1 MNKLLFWRQTEDSY
15 IDEKEKK
22 ERKKYT
28 RDGERR
34 YKYLAAKVVRFYYI
48 AFSISILIVLTT
60 FTIAITNA
68 SHYDVVDSG
77 SGVDTE
83 RKLAGTTMFLADRTY
98 HPNTNQAEFLF
109 QVSREPIYQ
118 KQPIQMVV
126 AERKTKKELKSK
138 LLELSEEYMLVIVN
152 DIPENWKEIVFDFGE
167 NELLVDTNT
176 EVKTSHLLTKDDEE
190 IIKEGEMKQCSFF
203 FSELKTPQTKG
214 YSNMSDDDYLRYYA
228 DKQIDAADEL
238 MTKYAKDIQTL
249 DKDVE
254 HMDKQI
260 EQLKDDKK
268 YQTETTQLE
277 TDQSIKSIQ
286 SEQDKIRSKV
296 QETKLGIKQL
306 NDRKGKLEEW
316 LSDHPA

>member
-1 MNKLLFWRQTEDSY
+1 MNKLFFWRQTEDSY

-28 RDGERR
+28 KDGERR

-48 AFSISILIVLTT
+48 AFSVTILIVLTT
-60 FTIAITNA
+60 FTIAISNA
-68 SHYDVVDSG
+68 NHYDVVDSG
-77 SGVDTE
+77 DGVE
-83 RKLAGTTMFLADRTY
+83 SEQKMAGTTMFLADRTY

-118 KQPIQMVV
+118 KQPIQMIV
-126 AERKTKKELKSK
+126 AERKSQKELKSK
-138 LLELSEEYMLVIVN
+138 LLELNEEYMLVIVS
-152 DIPENWKEIVFDFGE
+152 DVPENWKEIVFDFGE
-167 NELLVDTNT
+167 NELIVDTST
-176 EVKTSHLLTKDDEE
+176 EVKTSHLLTKGDEE
-190 IIKEGEMKQCSFF
+190 IIKEGEMKQVSFF
-203 FSELKTPQTKG
+203 FSDLETPQTKG
-214 YSNMSDDDYLRYYA
+214 YSNMTDDDYLRYYA
-228 DKQIDAADEL
+228 EKQIDAADEL
-238 MTKYAKDIQTL
+238 MTRYAKDIKTL
-249 DKDVE
+249 DKDVK

-260 EQLKDDKK
+260 VQLKEDKK

-286 SEQDKIRSKV
+286 SEQEKIRSKV

-316 LSDHPA
+316 LSDHPS

>member
-1 MNKLLFWRQTEDSY
+1 MNKLFFWRQTEDSY

-28 RDGERR
+28 KDGERR

-48 AFSISILIVLTT
+48 AFSVTILIVLTT
-60 FTIAITNA
+60 FTIAISNA
-68 SHYDVVDSG
+68 NHYDVVDSG
-77 SGVDTE
+77 DGVE
-83 RKLAGTTMFLADRTY
+83 SEQKMAGTTMFLADRTY

-118 KQPIQMVV
+118 KQPIQMIV
-126 AERKTKKELKSK
+126 AERKSQKELKSK
-138 LLELSEEYMLVIVN
+138 LLELNEEYMLVIVS
-152 DIPENWKEIVFDFGE
+152 DVPENWKEIVFDFGE
-167 NELLVDTNT
+167 NELVVDTST
-176 EVKTSHLLTKDDEE
+176 EVKTSHLLTKGDEE
-190 IIKEGEMKQCSFF
+190 IIKEGEMKQVSFF
-203 FSELKTPQTKG
+203 FSDLETPQTKG
-214 YSNMSDDDYLRYYA
+214 YSNMTDDDYLRYYA
-228 DKQIDAADEL
+228 EKQIDAADEL
-238 MTKYAKDIQTL
+238 MTRYAKDIKTL
-249 DKDVE
+249 EKDVK

-260 EQLKDDKK
+260 VQLKEDKK

-286 SEQDKIRSKV
+286 SEQEKIRSKV

-316 LSDHPA
+316 LSDHPS

>member
-1 MNKLLFWRQTEDSY
+1 MNKLFFWRQTEDSY

-28 RDGERR
+28 KDGERR

-48 AFSISILIVLTT
+48 AFSVTILIVLTT
-60 FTIAITNA
+60 FTIAISNA
-68 SHYDVVDSG
+68 NHYDVVDSG
-77 SGVDTE
+77 DGVE
-83 RKLAGTTMFLADRTY
+83 SEQKMAGTTMFLADRTY

-118 KQPIQMVV
+118 KQPIQMIV
-126 AERKTKKELKSK
+126 AERKSQKELKSK
-138 LLELSEEYMLVIVN
+138 LLELNEEYMLVIVS
-152 DIPENWKEIVFDFGE
+152 DVPENWKEIVFDFGE
-167 NELLVDTNT
+167 NELVVDTST
-176 EVKTSHLLTKDDEE
+176 EVKTSHLLTKGDEE
-190 IIKEGEMKQCSFF
+190 IIKEGEMKQVSFF
-203 FSELKTPQTKG
+203 FSDLETPQTKG
-214 YSNMSDDDYLRYYA
+214 YSNMTDDDYLRYYA
-228 DKQIDAADEL
+228 EKQIDAADEL
-238 MTKYAKDIQTL
+238 MTRYAKDIKTL
-249 DKDVE
+249 EKDVK

-260 EQLKDDKK
+260 EQLKEDKK

-286 SEQDKIRSKV
+286 SEQEKIRSKV

-316 LSDHPA
+316 LSDHPS

>member
-1 MNKLLFWRQTEDSY
+1 MNKLLFWRQTEDVY

-28 RDGERR
+28 KDGERR

-60 FTIAITNA
+60 FTIAIFNA
-68 SHYDVVDSG
+68 NKYDVVDSG
-77 SGVDTE
+77 NGVE
-83 RKLAGTTMFLADRTY
+83 AEQKMAGTTLFLADRTY

-152 DIPENWKEIVFDFGE
+152 DVPENWKEIVFDFGE
-167 NELLVDTNT
+167 NELFIDTNT
-176 EVKTSHLLTKDDEE
+176 EVKTSHLLTKGNEE
-190 IIKEGEMKQCSFF
+190 IIKEGEMKQCAFS
-203 FSELKTPQTKG
+203 FSELKTPKEKG
-214 YSNMSDDDYLRYYA
+214 HSNMTDDDYLRYYA
-228 DKQIDAADEL
+228 EKQIEAADDL
-238 MTKYAKDIQTL
+238 MIKYAKDITAL
-249 DKDVE
+249 EKDVE
-254 HMDKQI
+254 HMDNQI
-260 EQLKDDKK
+260 EQLKGDKK

-277 TDQSIKSIQ
+277 TDNSIKSIQ
-286 SEQDKIRSKV
+286 NEQGKIHEKV

-316 LSDHPA
+316 ISDHPS